1 MLLTKRGGRIVSCH
15 AHLFRF
21 VPAEPYLTQIMSKIF
36 FRTKKEERVVTTIN
50 YAALLCCMYTII
62 FVFGCSIPVVASGR
76 HRQPKEEED
85 RIVGGTD
92 APEDRYPTITILS
105 DKYGNFVCAGSLI
118 LPNVVLS
125 AAHCTNYVE
134 IAQLGVY
141 NRLLASFTPAKVETF
156 TIIEKIVHPRYI
168 MTESD
173 CDFVLLKLSG
183 SSKSIAPITLND
195 NPNTPAAGAT
205 VTAIGWGATSEGGST
220 SYKLREVN
228 LSVVSQSQCQL
239 IYGPTVTDNMI
250 CAGGEGKDA
259 CQGDSGGPLYI
270 TGKTSAQD
278 LLVGVV
284 SW

>member
-1 MLLTKRGGRIVSCH
+1 MEAYIHIL
-15 AHLFRF
+15 
-21 VPAEPYLTQIMSKIF
+21 YLSIPTQRMSKRF
-36 FRTKKEERVVTTIN
+36 FRAKGEGVVTAIN
-50 YAALLCCMYTII
+50 YATLICFVYTIV
-62 FVFGCSIPVVASGR
+62 FVFCCSIPVVTGR
-76 HRQPKEEED
+76 NRQPKDEED

-92 APEDRYPTITILS
+92 APEDRYPTIAILS

-125 AAHCTNYVE
+125 AAHCSNYVE

-141 NRLLASFTPAKVETF
+141 NRLLASFTPATVETF
-156 TIIEKIVHPRYI
+156 TITEKKVHPRYI
-168 MTESD
+168 TTESD

-183 SSKSIAPITLND
+183 NSKSITPITLND
-195 NPNTPAAGAT
+195 NPNTPAAGST

-228 LSVVSQSQCQL
+228 LSVVGQNQCQL

-270 TGKTSAQD
+270 TGNTAAQD
-278 LLVGVV
+278 LLTGVV